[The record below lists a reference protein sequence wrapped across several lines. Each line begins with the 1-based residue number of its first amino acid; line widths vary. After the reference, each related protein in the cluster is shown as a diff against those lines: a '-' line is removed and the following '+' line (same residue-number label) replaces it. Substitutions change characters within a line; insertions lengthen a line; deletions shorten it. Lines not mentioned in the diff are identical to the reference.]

1 MRSLLFVPADH
12 SRKLEKSLTSGAD
25 ALILDLEDSV
35 APERKEAARRQVG
48 EFLTGLKLLSGLPK
62 ILVRINPLDSGL
74 AEADLDAVMPHAP
87 GGIVLPKSRTG
98 ADVQHLGIKLAV
110 REAEHALQDG
120 TTSIIAIATETAG
133 AMFGLASYAGA
144 SRRLAGLAW
153 GAEDLSAAL
162 GAETSRR
169 ADATYAAPYELART
183 LTLLG
188 ARAAGV
194 EPVDTVFTDFRDE
207 AGLHAECE
215 AARRDGF
222 TCKLAIHPS
231 QIPLINETF
240 TPSAEAVARARAIVD
255 AFFMQDGAGVISLDG
270 QMLDRPHLL
279 RAQGILAR
287 AARHSG

>member
-1 MRSLLFVPADH
+1 MRSLLFVPADQP
-12 SRKLEKSLTSGAD
+12 RKLQKSLTSGAD

-87 GGIVLPKSRTG
+87 AGIVLPKSR
-98 ADVQHLGIKLAV
+98 
-110 REAEHALQDG
+110 
-120 TTSIIAIATETAG
+120 
-133 AMFGLASYAGA
+133 
-144 SRRLAGLAW
+144 
-153 GAEDLSAAL
+153 
-162 GAETSRR
+162 TSRR

-231 QIPLINETF
+231 QIPVINETF

-287 AARHSG
+287 VARHSG